1 MYIIK
6 QFFKKERFFCEIIVC
21 DTVPVLRYNLSM
33 TWILLV
39 LFYGLLKGGR
49 EIAKKKAMTKNT
61 VMEVLFVYTL
71 ISFVL
76 VLPQAGQAG
85 GMETRFFFYIALKSF
100 VMFLAWLF
108 GFYSLKKMPVSLYGV
123 LSLSRVLFS
132 TLSGVIFLH
141 EVLGIN
147 QIVGLVIVCTGLLML
162 RINPKKAPAQ
172 ELPEQQTPE
181 EPVKP
186 VYIILA
192 FLSCILNAI
201 SGFMDKVL
209 MRDVTSSQLQ
219 FWYMLFLII
228 YYGLYVLIKRI
239 KISPGVFK
247 NGWVW
252 ALAIMFVIG
261 DKALF
266 IANGMSASRI
276 TIMTLIKQSSCLV
289 TIIGGR
295 IFFNEDRIL
304 YRLLCALIIL
314 AGIALSLFAL

>member
-1 MYIIK
+1 MA
-6 QFFKKERFFCEIIVC
+6 
-21 DTVPVLRYNLSM
+21 
-33 TWILLV
+33 WILLV
-39 LFYGLLKGGR
+39 LLYGLLKGGR

-71 ISFVL
+71 MSFVF
-76 VLPQAGQAG
+76 VLPEIPQAG
-85 GMETRFFFYIALKSF
+85 GMEPRFFALIALKSF

-123 LSLSRVLFS
+123 LSLSRVLFA

-141 EVLGIN
+141 EVVGVF
-147 QIVGLVIVCTGLLML
+147 QITGLVIVCAGLLL
-162 RINPKKAPAQ
+162 LGVQPKKK
-172 ELPEQQTPE
+172 ELPQQ
-181 EPVKP
+181 EPSTQPADPALIQDNSVKP
-186 VYIILA
+186 IFIILA
-192 FLSCILNAI
+192 FASCILNAV
-201 SGFMDKVL
+201 SGFMDKIL

-228 YYGLYVLIKRI
+228 YYGLFVLIRRI
-239 KISPGVFK
+239 KIDPSVFK

-266 IANGMSASRI
+266 IANGMEASRI

-289 TIIGGR
+289 TIIGGK
-295 IFFNEDRIL
+295 IFFKEDRIL
-304 YRLLCALIIL
+304 YRLMCAAIIL
-314 AGIALSLFAL
+314 GGIALSLFSL

>member
-1 MYIIK
+1 
-6 QFFKKERFFCEIIVC
+6 
-21 DTVPVLRYNLSM
+21 M

-172 ELPEQQTPE
+172 ELPEQQTP
-181 EPVKP
+181 PD
-186 VYIILA
+186 
-192 FLSCILNAI
+192 LSH
-201 SGFMDKVL
+201 S
-209 MRDVTSSQLQ
+209 
-219 FWYMLFLII
+219 
-228 YYGLYVLIKRI
+228 
-239 KISPGVFK
+239 
-247 NGWVW
+247 
-252 ALAIMFVIG
+252 
-261 DKALF
+261 
-266 IANGMSASRI
+266 
-276 TIMTLIKQSSCLV
+276 
-289 TIIGGR
+289 
-295 IFFNEDRIL
+295 
-304 YRLLCALIIL
+304 
-314 AGIALSLFAL
+314 

>member
-1 MYIIK
+1 MK
-6 QFFKKERFFCEIIVC
+6 C
-21 DTVPVLRYNLSM
+21 DIEVSFRYNHFM

-39 LFYGLLKGGR
+39 LLYGLLKGGR
-49 EIAKKKAMTKNT
+49 EIAKKKAMLKNT

-76 VLPQAGQAG
+76 VIPEAGQAG
-85 GMETRFFFYIALKSF
+85 GMEKKFFFLIALKSF
-100 VMFLAWLF
+100 VMFLAWIF

-123 LSLSRVLFS
+123 LSLSRVLFA
-132 TLSGVIFLH
+132 TFSGVIFLH

-147 QIVGLVIVCTGLLML
+147 QIAGLVIVCTGLMML
-162 RINPKKAPAQ
+162 KFNPQKNK
-172 ELPEQQTPE
+172 ELPPQDDA
-181 EPVKP
+181 VKP
-186 VYIILA
+186 IYVIAA
-192 FLSCILNAI
+192 FASCILNAV

-209 MRDVTSSQLQ
+209 MKDVTSSQLQ

-228 YYGLYVLIKRI
+228 YYGIYVLITKT
-239 KISPGVFK
+239 KISPSVFK

-295 IFFNEDRIL
+295 IFFKEERIL
-304 YRLLCALIIL
+304 YRLLCAAIIL
-314 AGIALSLFAL
+314 GGIALSLISL

>member
-1 MYIIK
+1 MI
-6 QFFKKERFFCEIIVC
+6 
-21 DTVPVLRYNLSM
+21 
-33 TWILLV
+33 WILLV

-71 ISFVL
+71 MSFVF

-85 GMETRFFFYIALKSF
+85 GMEPRFFALIALKSF
-100 VMFLAWLF
+100 VMFLAWIF

-132 TLSGVIFLH
+132 TFSGVIFLH

-147 QIVGLVIVCTGLLML
+147 QIAGLVIVCAGLLML
-162 RINPKKAPAQ
+162 RINPKKKLPAATDNTTLPEDNSSSKQTNSSEQTALPAQ
-172 ELPEQQTPE
+172 EA
-181 EPVKP
+181 VKP
-186 VYIILA
+186 IFIILA
-192 FLSCILNAI
+192 FASCILNAV
-201 SGFMDKVL
+201 SGFMDKIL

-219 FWYMLFLII
+219 FWYMLFLVI
-228 YYGLYVLIKRI
+228 YYSIYVIIKRI
-239 KISPGVFK
+239 KISPGVLK
-247 NGWVW
+247 NGWIW

-266 IANGMSASRI
+266 IANGMSESRI

-289 TIIGGR
+289 TIIGGK
-295 IFFNEDRIL
+295 IFFKEEHIL
-304 YRLLCALIIL
+304 YRLFCAAVIL
-314 AGIALSLFAL
+314 GGIALSLFAL